1 MIYACPIC
9 ASDDVEDTGFCAEN
23 DELKVQHRVYGCLN
37 CTGRF
42 LADRPSS
49 IGKVRVSQDARPSE
63 ASIEHVRRWFADKKL
78 LDECDYPFSLI
89 PMIEEHAPG
98 KRILEV
104 GCGVSQLLPMLQ
116 ERGFQVEG
124 FEGDPAGLWLARD
137 RGTTVWTGDWDA
149 ISHILRCRQ
158 FDCIVSDQVF
168 EHTLRPGHFLREL
181 RELLAPEGK
190 LIFRLPNEGS
200 LRRNLEVALAR
211 LKGRDHTR
219 SYFVDHWN
227 YFNSRALRIC
237 FQSNGYRVLSLKQDL
252 SPQGFIMG
260 RLLKTMSGHP
270 LLCRAIGKAMA
281 LVDSRLLSNGLTIV
295 AASSQ
300 PLSREDVP
308 EWRMADPSQIGKL
321 RS

>member
-1 MIYACPIC
+1 MSYACPIC
-9 ASDDVEDTGFCAEN
+9 ASDEVEDTGFRAEN
-23 DELKVQHRVYGCLN
+23 NELKVQHRVYSCLN

-42 LADRPSS
+42 LADRPNS
-49 IGKVRVSQDARPSE
+49 IGKVQASADARPSE
-63 ASIEHVRRWFADKKL
+63 ASIQHVRRYFKDKKS

-89 PMIEEHAPG
+89 PLIEEHAPG

-104 GCGVSQLLPMLQ
+104 GCGGSLLLPMLH

-124 FEGDPAGLWLARD
+124 FEGDPAGLWLARE

-149 ISHILRCRQ
+149 ISQILGGRQ

-168 EHTLRPGHFLREL
+168 EHTLYPGHFLREL
-181 RELLAPEGK
+181 RALLAPEGK

-211 LKGRDHTR
+211 LKRHDHTR

-227 YFNSRALRIC
+227 YFNSRALKLC
-237 FQSNGYRVLSLKQDL
+237 FQSNGYRVLSLKQEL

-260 RLLKTMSGHP
+260 KLLRTMSGYP
-270 LLCRAIGKAMA
+270 TLCRTLGKTMA
-281 LVDSRLLSNGLTIV
+281 RVNSSLLSNGLTIV
-295 AASSQ
+295 AA
-300 PLSREDVP
+300 
-308 EWRMADPSQIGKL
+308 AD
-321 RS
+321 